1 MGKVVV
7 LKCWFIHCLSCVQ
20 EMPELN
26 EFVEKYK
33 SKNDILFISLA
44 FDSKEKLDSFLLT
57 DKFSYAVLP
66 VPQSFME
73 DSLKVSGY
81 PTHFIIDKIGIIR
94 KVVTDYHE
102 MIPTLNNELSK

>member
-1 MGKVVV
+1 MSSAVSKWI
-7 LKCWFIHCLSCVQ
+7 KICYKENNKQ
-20 EMPELN
+20 P
-26 EFVEKYK
+26 YK

-57 DKFSYAVLP
+57 HKFSYAVLP

-81 PTHFIIDKIGIIR
+81 PTNFIIDKTGIIR

-102 MIPTLNNELSK
+102 MILTLNNVLSN